1 MIFFQDPMPV
11 TITTAN
17 EGDDTL
23 IKTEDKKPP
32 LTAQVSFEDQHVRIV
47 FQRNSNIHVVEVP
60 FPEI

>member
-1 MIFFQDPMPV
+1 MPV
-11 TITTAN
+11 TIATAN
-17 EGDDTL
+17 EGCDDTL

-60 FPEI
+60 FPDI